1 MVRQLPGVES
11 AALLHSIP
19 LTMGVGWN
27 PVDIEGKPVPK
38 RAADVPNAYVFTV
51 SPDYFRTM
59 RTRMISGRDFD
70 SRDKQGGQRVAIVNS
85 AFAARMLDG
94 SNPLGRRFSTSPTEK
109 PIEIVGVA
117 ETGKYFNL
125 TERATAAYWAPLE
138 IWYSSNVSLV
148 ARTQMIP
155 PESMVE
161 SIRGAVREIDPS
173 IALFAAGSM
182 E

>member
-1 MVRQLPGVES
+1 
-11 AALLHSIP
+11 
-19 LTMGVGWN
+19 
-27 PVDIEGKPVPK
+27 
-38 RAADVPNAYVFTV
+38 
-51 SPDYFRTM
+51 
-59 RTRMISGRDFD
+59 
-70 SRDKQGGQRVAIVNS
+70 
-85 AFAARMLDG
+85 
-94 SNPLGRRFSTSPTEK
+94 TSPTEK

-182 E
+182 EDQLSWTFFPARIAGIMLSAFGVLALVLAATGIYGVMAYAVSR